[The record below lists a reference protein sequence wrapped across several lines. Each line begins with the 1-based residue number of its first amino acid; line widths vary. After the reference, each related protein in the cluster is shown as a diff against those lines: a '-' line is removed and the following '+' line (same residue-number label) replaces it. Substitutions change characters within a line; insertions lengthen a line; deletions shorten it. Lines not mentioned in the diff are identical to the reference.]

1 MKILIIEDEYSLADA
16 IAEVLKKENFTT
28 NIITDG
34 EEGENEALTNVYD
47 LILLDI
53 MLPNKD
59 GFKILNDLRKEKVD
73 TPIIILT
80 AKSEINDKLNGL
92 ENGADDYITKPFHIK
107 ELVARVKV
115 VLKRK
120 VNIEN
125 TDILEYDDLKLD
137 IRTGKMS
144 ANGNEI
150 SINGKELDLL
160 ETLLLNKTQIVNRE
174 ILANKII
181 TGSKVI
187 ENLVVDD
194 STLVTTITP
203 TFILKDKDSV
213 EKFTTEIKE
222 KGLSEYYTLNTNVE
236 ELESATKSIENVK
249 TFATTF
255 LLIML
260 AISAV
265 VLFVIN
271 MINIRERKYE
281 IGVFRTIGVS
291 KFKLTLQFALE
302 ILIVSVVMLGIGAVC
317 GSFLA
322 KPVGNMLLENE
333 IQSVQEETEQIS
345 NNFGKGGPMDM
356 NFGGTVNVQTIDTIN
371 AVVDI
376 TVVAQ
381 LLGIGLALM
390 LASSLASMISI
401 QRFSPLTILKERS

>member
-144 ANGNEI
+144 ANGN
-150 SINGKELDLL
+150 
-160 ETLLLNKTQIVNRE
+160 
-174 ILANKII
+174 
-181 TGSKVI
+181 
-187 ENLVVDD
+187 
-194 STLVTTITP
+194 
-203 TFILKDKDSV
+203 
-213 EKFTTEIKE
+213 
-222 KGLSEYYTLNTNVE
+222 
-236 ELESATKSIENVK
+236 IENVDNIQERK
-249 TFATTF
+249 IFDVSKETEMTISMFESMAYERNVKLSSKIQENIMVNGNKEDIEHILST
-255 LLIML
+255 LIDNAIKHTESGNEVIVELSKEKNELIIQVKNEGKEIPEKEREKIFERFYRIDKSRNRNEKRYGLGL
-260 AISAV
+260 AIAKSTV
-265 VLFVIN
+265 KKYNGNIKVLYKNGF
-271 MINIRERKYE
+271 
-281 IGVFRTIGVS
+281 TI
-291 KFKLTLQFALE
+291 FKVNLQ
-302 ILIVSVVMLGIGAVC
+302 I
-317 GSFLA
+317 
-322 KPVGNMLLENE
+322 
-333 IQSVQEETEQIS
+333 
-345 NNFGKGGPMDM
+345 
-356 NFGGTVNVQTIDTIN
+356 
-371 AVVDI
+371 
-376 TVVAQ
+376 
-381 LLGIGLALM
+381 
-390 LASSLASMISI
+390 
-401 QRFSPLTILKERS
+401 